1 MKAYLVPFP
10 ALDPELLD
18 TNSLRNMRHQRL
30 SIDKDTYYSSTS
42 LETNNPSLFLSSFY
56 QKLCEQAARF
66 SDFWEALSLTLPAFR
81 LACG

>member
-18 TNSLRNMRHQRL
+18 TNSLRNMSQQRL
-30 SIDKDTYYSSTS
+30 SVDKEAHYISTP
-42 LETNNPSLFLSSFY
+42 LEIHNPSLFLSSAY
-56 QKLCEQAARF
+56 QKLCDQAARF